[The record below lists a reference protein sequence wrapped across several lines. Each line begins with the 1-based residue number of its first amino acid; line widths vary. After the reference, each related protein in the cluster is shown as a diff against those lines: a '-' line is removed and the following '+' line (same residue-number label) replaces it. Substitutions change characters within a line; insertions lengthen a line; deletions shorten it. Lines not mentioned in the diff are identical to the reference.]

1 MLNDRDT
8 FTDLTAKT
16 SWLKPETNTIFG
28 YGIDAFN
35 ILEDNAI
42 TQLVVVDN
50 EVYKGSTT
58 FTWYFKRGNS
68 IMAKKKYNEMSF

>member
-28 YGIDAFN
+28 YGIDALIF
-35 ILEDNAI
+35 
-42 TQLVVVDN
+42 
-50 EVYKGSTT
+50 
-58 FTWYFKRGNS
+58 
-68 IMAKKKYNEMSF
+68 